1 MSDTARVADDSDR
14 GPAVTAAVPT
24 VGTVL
29 AVVAFVAL
37 AVPAR
42 SGPSTSEVA
51 LPAAAA
57 AALVAVGAFLARR
70 HDLAA
75 RRIAAPIATGSSLF
89 AVVLSGYAI
98 TQGALGSVT
107 VPGLEWSVSLLFLAF
122 FVAAGAVGIGVAD
135 YVGITERGLFDRTK
149 RLLEM
154 TFLGGMGLVGITAAA
169 VLLALPV
176 QLVAGELTEFQWTVV
191 EYLAFAVGLG
201 AVSVG
206 YLAARE
212 RELSYIDLERP
223 TLRTVGWI
231 GIGLVLLLGSNMV
244 ISWLM
249 TAAGIEGADHTTTQ
263 QAAENPEL
271 LLVILP
277 AMILVVG
284 PFEELLYRNVIQ
296 KSLYETFSRKGA
308 VVVASV
314 VFTLVHVTAYA
325 TAGAGQLLASLSI
338 LFVLSLILGHI
349 YERTENLLVPALA
362 HGCYN
367 AVIFLPLLV

>member
-42 SGPSTSEVA
+42 SGPGTGEVA
-51 LPAAAA
+51 LPTAAA

-75 RRIAAPIATGSSLF
+75 RRIAAPIAAGSSLF

-135 YVGITERGLFDRTK
+135 YVGITERGLFNRAK

-176 QLVAGELTEFQWTVV
+176 QLVAGELSEFQWTVV

-212 RELSYIDLERP
+212 RELSYIDIERP
-223 TLRTVGWI
+223 TLWTVGWI

-367 AVIFLPLLV
+367 AAIFLPLLV